1 MTRTF
6 GAATVGG
13 ICLIVLGCESGP
25 ARSNGAPS
33 AGPSAITAAPQV
45 ESSTTTAP
53 HAHHVGAAV
62 GIGSVMEPAELA
74 RLRQATATYREFQAA
89 YDVGYSVKVPVG
101 GLEYVPQMGIHYLNQ
116 GIPATFDRDHPQ
128 ILLYEP
134 APNGRL
140 QLVAVEF
147 ISPIPDLNNPP
158 PPPEGFT
165 GSRDAWA
172 INQEYS
178 LWTLHVWVWKE
189 NPDGIFAPFN
199 PKVP

>member
-1 MTRTF
+1 MSP
-6 GAATVGG
+6 
-13 ICLIVLGCESGP
+13 ESP
-25 ARSNGAPS
+25 DSDSESPS
-33 AGPSAITAAPQV
+33 A
-45 ESSTTTAP
+45 
-53 HAHHVGAAV
+53 
-62 GIGSVMEPAELA
+62 A
-74 RLRQATATYREFQAA
+74 RTRAQ
-89 YDVGYSVKVPVG
+89 
-101 GLEYVPQMGIHYLNQ
+101 
-116 GIPATFDRDHPQ
+116 
-128 ILLYEP
+128 
-134 APNGRL
+134 
-140 QLVAVEF
+140 VAVEF